1 MSSRNLRD
9 TLHMPIRA
17 LIPALKGFFF
27 LSNQAYPQSR
37 KDLFEQAALI
47 SKTDL
52 TVLGIWLER
61 ASIELADIERYLAIL
76 QKLMELME
84 TYTITS

>member
-1 MSSRNLRD
+1 
-9 TLHMPIRA
+9 
-17 LIPALKGFFF
+17 
-27 LSNQAYPQSR
+27 
-37 KDLFEQAALI
+37 
-47 SKTDL
+47 
-52 TVLGIWLER
+52 VLGIWLER